1 MKILLLGTTLAFC
14 SAAHADNFLS
24 LKAPSKAD
32 AETWLNA
39 FTDAQ
44 DMTRDGIVLK
54 SNLKREELS
63 ELLKS
68 LRTKAETLFGDVV
81 SPLGDCTKS
90 VESVNWYWQTQISLI
105 TDPTTDTDSKAL
117 SLVTLAWEGG
127 EYYATCSR
135 MISAL
140 P

>member
-1 MKILLLGTTLAFC
+1 MKRHLLGTILAFC
-14 SAAHADNFLS
+14 SAANADNYLS
-24 LKAPSKAD
+24 FKAPSKAD
-32 AETWLNA
+32 AEAWLNA

-68 LRTKAETLFGDVV
+68 LRTKAETLFGDVI
-81 SPLGDCTKS
+81 SPFGDCTKS
-90 VESVNWYWQTQISLI
+90 VESVNWYWQTQLLLI
-105 TDPTTDTDSKAL
+105 ADPTNDTDSKAL

-127 EYYATCSR
+127 EYYAKCAR
-135 MISAL
+135 MINAL

>member
-1 MKILLLGTTLAFC
+1 MKTLLLGSTLAFC
-14 SAAHADNFLS
+14 TPTYADNYLS
-24 LKAPSKAD
+24 FNAPNKAD

-68 LRTKAETLFGDVV
+68 LRAKAETLFGDVV
-81 SPLGDCTKS
+81 SPFGDCTKS
-90 VESVNWYWQTQISLI
+90 VESVNWYWQTQLSLI
-105 TDPTTDTDSKAL
+105 TDPTNDTDSKAL

-127 EYYATCSR
+127 EYYAICSR
-135 MISAL
+135 MIRAL